1 MRKDQIE
8 IFVDNSISKAYL
20 EGRSSLEVIEFLKI
34 KMANIRNVFI
44 AQNPLIDI
52 DNLIK
57 SNDWENISNARAKY
71 TATYINHS
79 YKRINDIKWM
89 LDNKNKFRD
98 YKEGKM
104 FNLIKFKDKLKKPIK
119 TDNF

>member
-57 SNDWENISNARAKY
+57 SNDWENISNVRAKY